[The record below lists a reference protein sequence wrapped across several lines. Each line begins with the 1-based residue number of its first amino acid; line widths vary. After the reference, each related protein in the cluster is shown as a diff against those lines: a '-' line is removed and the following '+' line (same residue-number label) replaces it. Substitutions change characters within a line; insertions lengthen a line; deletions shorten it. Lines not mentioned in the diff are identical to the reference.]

1 MREMFECAVL
11 QAPDQ
16 AGVGAS
22 DGGGRIKLHVYDLA
36 LAAAP
41 ASVPNGVAP
50 DTTGLIALSAL
61 ALQRYDACLLYIEPA
76 NLPWARIALSR
87 ARPVLRTPLLA
98 LVREVKAAALAD
110 LLALGVKD
118 FVRVPVCSEELRARL
133 LHLPGRAQ
141 LQEPAAAYGAAP
153 LPASIVPRAPSSRS
167 QRSCGVDIAAYEAD
181 EPFRQ
186 AKARVVSGFE
196 RAYLRQALAR
206 HDGNVARAARA
217 ANKHRRAFWALMHKH
232 AIDAKTYRAAAAA
245 AAGEHD
251 GEHDAQPA
259 GGGSRHRAG

>member
-11 QAPDQ
+11 QAPGQ
-16 AGVGAS
+16 AGVGPI
-22 DGGGRIKLHVYDLA
+22 DGGGRVKLHVYDLGR
-36 LAAAP
+36 AAASG
-41 ASVPNGVAP
+41 AAEDGVAP
-50 DTTGLIALSAL
+50 DTTGLIAASAL

-76 NLPWARIALSR
+76 NLPWVRIALSR
-87 ARPVLRTPLLA
+87 ARPVLRTPVLA
-98 LVREVKAAALAD
+98 LVREVRAAALAD

-133 LHLPGRAQ
+133 LHLPGRSQ
-141 LQEPAAAYGAAP
+141 LQEPAAAYGAA
-153 LPASIVPRAPSSRS
+153 SIVPRAPAPRP
-167 QRSCGVDIAAYEAD
+167 QRSCGVDIASYAPD

-186 AKARVVSGFE
+186 AKARIVSGFE

-232 AIDAKTYRAAAAA
+232 DIDAKTYRAAAAA
-245 AAGEHD
+245 AG
-251 GEHDAQPA
+251 Q
-259 GGGSRHRAG
+259 

>member
-16 AGVGAS
+16 AGVGAI
-22 DGGGRIKLHVYDLA
+22 DGGGRIKLHVYDLG
-36 LAAAP
+36 LAARPTDA
-41 ASVPNGVAP
+41 ANGAAP
-50 DTTGLIALSAL
+50 DTTGLIASAAL

-98 LVREVKAAALAD
+98 LVREVKAPALAD

-133 LHLPGRAQ
+133 LHLPGRSQ
-141 LQEPAAAYGAAP
+141 LQEPASAYGAAP
-153 LPASIVPRAPSSRS
+153 LAASIAPRAPSPRS
-167 QRSCGVDIAAYEAD
+167 QRCGVDIASYEPN

-186 AKARVVSGFE
+186 AKARIVSGFE

-232 AIDAKTYRAAAAA
+232 AIDAKTYRAAAAGEYG
-245 AAGEHD
+245 GEHD
-251 GEHDAQPA
+251 VQPA
-259 GGGSRHRAG
+259 AGRSRHRAG